1 MKYKCVY
8 PGSFDPMTFGHL
20 DIIKRSA
27 RLFEE
32 VHVAV
37 LNNTNKKC
45 MFTLEE
51 RLQMLQEET
60 ESLPNVRVHSFG
72 GLLVDFLREHELSI
86 VVRGVRNQTDMEMEE
101 MMANTNRILYPDL
114 ETVLLVSNPKLNH
127 ISSSIIKELVRLGA
141 DITSFVPA
149 SVVRRINGGSGNENQ

>member
-45 MFTLEE
+45 MFSLEE
-51 RLQMLQEET
+51 RLSMLREET
-60 ESLPNVRVHSFG
+60 EDLHNVRVHSFG
-72 GLLVDFLREHELSI
+72 GLLVDFLHAQDISI
-86 VVRGVRNQTDMEMEE
+86 VVRGVRNQTDMELEE
-101 MMANTNRILYPDL
+101 MMANTNRILYPEM
-114 ETVLLVSNPKLNH
+114 ETVMLVANPKLNH
-127 ISSSIIKELVRLGA
+127 ISSSIIKELIRLGA

-149 SVVRRINGGSGNENQ
+149 SVMQRINGGSRNENQ

>member
-1 MKYKCVY
+1 MNKCVY

-37 LNNTNKKC
+37 LNNTSKKC
-45 MFTLEE
+45 MFSLEE
-51 RLQMLQEET
+51 RLLMLREET
-60 ESLPNVRVHSFG
+60 KDLHNVRVDTFG
-72 GLLVDFLREHELSI
+72 GLLVDYLHVQGISI
-86 VVRGVRNQTDMEMEE
+86 VVRGVRNQTDMELEE
-101 MMANTNRILYPDL
+101 MMANTNRILYPDM
-114 ETVLLVSNPKLNH
+114 ETVMLVSNPKLNH
-127 ISSSIIKELVRLGA
+127 ISSSIIKELIRLGA

-149 SVVRRINGGSGNENQ
+149 SVVQKINGGSRNEDQ